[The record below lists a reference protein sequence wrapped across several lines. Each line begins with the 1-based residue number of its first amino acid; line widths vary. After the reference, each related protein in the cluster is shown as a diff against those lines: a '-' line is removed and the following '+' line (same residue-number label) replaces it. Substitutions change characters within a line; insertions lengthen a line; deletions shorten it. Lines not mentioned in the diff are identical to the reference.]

1 MKNLIKVGTVLAL
14 CTSLSFAATEAEMDE
29 VKAHVEAGVEH
40 CKAVGVAKCVEE
52 FNEKESKWVKG
63 DMYIFA
69 NDFDEA
75 RKIFLK
81 IEPNAILILG
91 MSYDLKKVKV

>member
-1 MKNLIKVGTVLAL
+1 MTCYSIAYHFKGELK
-14 CTSLSFAATEAEMDE
+14 FADVKRAE
-29 VKAHVEAGVEH
+29 
-40 CKAVGVAKCVEE
+40 
-52 FNEKESKWVKG
+52 
-63 DMYIFA
+63 IFA

>member
-1 MKNLIKVGTVLAL
+1 MTCYSLAYHFKDEL
-14 CTSLSFAATEAEMDE
+14 KLADVKRAE
-29 VKAHVEAGVEH
+29 
-40 CKAVGVAKCVEE
+40 
-52 FNEKESKWVKG
+52 
-63 DMYIFA
+63 IFA

>member
-1 MKNLIKVGTVLAL
+1 MSMTCYSIAYHFKGELKLADVKR
-14 CTSLSFAATEAEMDE
+14 AE
-29 VKAHVEAGVEH
+29 
-40 CKAVGVAKCVEE
+40 
-52 FNEKESKWVKG
+52 
-63 DMYIFA
+63 IFA